1 MIVSGST
8 RYSPS
13 GRKRKTFKT
22 TVKKKAEFVPMEV
35 NRWTAI
41 NPLFEQYEKDK
52 IKYKSKKFEPT
63 GIRSVEDT
71 SYRQEISKQ
80 FTVAPAYNK
89 GAYQVIPNSD
99 IEHIGK

>member
-13 GRKRKTFKT
+13 GRKRKTFKST
-22 TVKKKAEFVPMEV
+22 AKEKAEFVPIDKEY
-35 NRWTAI
+35 WT
-41 NPLFEQYEKDK
+41 NPLFDQYEIEKK
-52 IKYKSKKFEPT
+52 KYKSKEFVPT